1 VKRLLC
7 SVRLPTFSKIRT
19 LKKPV
24 ILRNW
29 LVRQCKSHLLR
40 VEARL
45 HQRWVASTQ
54 RYFTTLDQRRTLGTP
69 KDCGLADWR
78 PAALLR
84 TSPNSQTPRC
94 CDKIRCFPPLKTLL
108 HQYSGPLAAEHGAI
122 LPLWL
127 SIAFFTRSKT
137 VIGADLRSCS
147 PSTPWRLSNIT
158 FWWAGQPE
166 YAAISQCWISV
177 ASCARPKTVVGADY
191 GRGVAPNIVAPSD
204 VETAACY
211 DEASVWLRGW
221 I

>member
-1 VKRLLC
+1 MKRLLC

-78 PAALLR
+78 PAALLGHHR
-84 TSPNSQTPRC
+84 LSDAKVRQN
-94 CDKIRCFPPLKTLL
+94 TLL
-108 HQYSGPLAAEHGAI
+108 SSLEHSPASIFRPIGGRTRRAI

-127 SIAFFTRSKT
+127 SIAFLTRSKT

-177 ASCARPKTVVGADY
+177 ASFARPKTVVSADY
-191 GRGVAPNIVAPSD
+191 ARGVAPNIAAPSD

>member
-1 VKRLLC
+1 M
-7 SVRLPTFSKIRT
+7 
-19 LKKPV
+19 
-24 ILRNW
+24 
-29 LVRQCKSHLLR
+29 RQCKSHLPR

-45 HQRWVASTQ
+45 HQRWVAATQ
-54 RYFTTLDQRRTLGTP
+54 RCFTTLDQRRTLGTP

-94 CDKIRCFPPLKTLL
+94 CDRIRCFPPLKTLL

-147 PSTPWRLSNIT
+147 PSTPRGFPTSRSGGLVSLNTQLFHNAGSASHLVLAQRLWLALIT
-158 FWWAGQPE
+158 VAALLRISPRPRTSRQPLVMTRHPCGYGAGFSATA
-166 YAAISQCWISV
+166 YV
-177 ASCARPKTVVGADY
+177 AFHP
-191 GRGVAPNIVAPSD
+191 
-204 VETAACY
+204 
-211 DEASVWLRGW
+211 
-221 I
+221 